1 MPIMIIGN
9 RLSEM
14 GTQNEYDEYIHRNG
28 GKGIFS
34 HRVSSYSR
42 EGITIIAHIWITC
55 IYCKWYFN

>member
-14 GTQNEYDEYIHRNG
+14 GTQYEYEYIEMG